1 MSRIGRKPV
10 EIPKGVEARI
20 GEEAITIKGP
30 LGELSQ
36 KVSSHISV
44 AEDDGTLVVSIKEGV
59 PKREGGALQGLTRA
73 LLANMVE
80 GVTKGYVRS
89 LDLIGVGYRAKGEG
103 QKLTLS
109 LGFTEPITIT
119 LPENLKYEI
128 KDTQG
133 QKENQV
139 ILSSADKAVV
149 GQIAADIRRLRP
161 PEPYKGKGIRY
172 TDERIRHKA
181 GKAGAR

>member
-10 EIPKGVEARI
+10 EIPKGVDARI

-30 LGELSQ
+30 LGELTLEIPE
-36 KVSSHISV
+36 KISV
-44 AEDDGTLVVSIKEGV
+44 AQEDGNLLVSLGEGTS
-59 PKREGGALQGLTRA
+59 KRDGGALQGLTRA

-80 GVTKGYVRS
+80 GVTKGYTKS
-89 LDLIGVGYRAKGEG
+89 LDLIGVGYRAKAQG
-103 QKLTLS
+103 QKLILS
-109 LGFTEPITIT
+109 LGFTDPREVD
-119 LPENLKYEI
+119 LPADVKYEI

-133 QKENQV
+133 QKENQI
-139 ILSSADKAVV
+139 ILTGTDKAVI

-161 PEPYKGKGIRY
+161 SEPYKGKGIRY
-172 TDERIRHKA
+172 TGERIRRKA